1 MNVVMEPEPIV
12 PISALEHHR
21 YCPRQ
26 CALIHVDG
34 LWIDNEHTVRG
45 VAGHHRADSG
55 AHRRERGRQVLRA
68 IPLWSESL
76 GLSGRADVV
85 EISTDGSP
93 IPVEYKVGTRH
104 GDAAHVQLC
113 AQALCLEEMT
123 GRPVIE
129 GFLWLAASRRRLR
142 VDFDAELRGRT
153 LSTIEEVRAWMKADR
168 LPPPVND
175 ARCRQCQLL
184 DHCQPEL
191 CANPQRVRAY
201 LAEIVECAS

>member
-1 MNVVMEPEPIV
+1 MEPEPIV

-34 LWIDNEHTVRG
+34 LWFDNEHTVRG
-45 VAGHHRADSG
+45 AAGHLRADSG
-55 AHRRERGRQVLRA
+55 AHRWERGRQVLRA
-68 IPLWSESL
+68 IPLWSELL

-85 EISTDGSP
+85 EVMADGSLIP
-93 IPVEYKVGTRH
+93 IEYKVGTRH
-104 GDAAHVQLC
+104 GDAAHIQLC

-123 GRPVIE
+123 GRPVLK
-129 GFLWLAASRRRLR
+129 GFLWLAASRRRLP
-142 VDFDAELRGRT
+142 VDFHTELRDLT
-153 LSTIEEVRAWMKADR
+153 LLTIEEVRVCLKAAR

-184 DHCQPEL
+184 DYCQPEL

-201 LAEIVECAS
+201 LAEIVGCAS